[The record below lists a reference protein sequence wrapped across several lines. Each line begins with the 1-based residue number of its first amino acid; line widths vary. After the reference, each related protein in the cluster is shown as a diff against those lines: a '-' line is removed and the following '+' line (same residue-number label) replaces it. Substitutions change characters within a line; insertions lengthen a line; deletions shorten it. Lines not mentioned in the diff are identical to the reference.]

1 MFKLERVK
9 MNLRST
15 ALLAF
20 AAILLAGCSFT
31 LAADIT
37 PPPDYV
43 SPTPLPTLGP
53 AYPASPPSIET
64 GAAIFA
70 EKCMPCHGRAGL
82 GDGPQSMQL
91 PVTVPGIG
99 LADVARAASPA
110 DWFKIV
116 SQGNLDRFMPPFAGS
131 LTDQQRWDVVAY
143 ALTLHVPASQAA
155 RGQSLIQR
163 GCANCPAAF
172 SDQEKMAALS
182 EKDLVA
188 MLSNGSGSQPAFG
201 KDLSDDDAYAVAA
214 YLRSLTFSA
223 APKVAAAA
231 TPSAAQ
237 GSPENS
243 TPAAAS
249 TATPSAGIGEV
260 TGSIEFPSGGKP
272 TNLTVTLHGF
282 DHATDQTS
290 GPQEVLTLSAP
301 ASADGSF
308 AFENVGMPVN
318 RIFLAEVNYAGI
330 TYRSDF
336 AAASADSVK
345 VALSPLKVYKASTDV
360 SLLKLDQV
368 HISTDFS
375 TAGTVQVLEIFAL
388 KNASNNAVV
397 ISTDGTT
404 IPFIPFPEGATDQ
417 GYEAGQGSAPFVKA
431 DQGLAVV
438 PSDKPYSIIAFFNLP
453 YEKKADINQPLA
465 IDMPSLILL
474 VPQGIKVQG
483 KQLESRGLQVI
494 EKNNYEEFSASGLKA
509 GQTLAFSVSGQPKAS
524 TSAGIAAHQ
533 GWLIGGAALGMA
545 LIGGGLFLYVRER
558 RRQPAAPDEADF
570 ESADE
575 VLDAILALDDLH
587 QAGKIS
593 DEAYQVRR
601 NELKETLKDLS

>member
-1 MFKLERVK
+1 

-15 ALLAF
+15 ALLVF
-20 AAILLAGCSFT
+20 AATLLAGCSFT

-53 AYPASPPSIET
+53 AYPAFPPSIES

-70 EKCMPCHGRAGL
+70 EKCMPCHGTTGL

-99 LADVARAASPA
+99 LADVGRAASPA
-110 DWFKIV
+110 DWFKTV

-143 ALTLHVPASQAA
+143 ALTLHTPASQVS
-155 RGQSLIQR
+155 RGRSLIES
-163 GCANCPAAF
+163 GCADCPATF

-188 MLSNGSGSQPAFG
+188 MLRNGSGSQAAFG
-201 KDLSDDDAYAVAA
+201 KDLSDDDAYAVAE

-223 APKVAAAA
+223 APKVASAS

-237 GSPENS
+237 APTKASAPESS

-249 TATPSAGIGEV
+249 AATPAAGMGEV
-260 TGSIEFPSGGKP
+260 AGSIEFPSGSKP

-282 DHATDQTS
+282 DHAPDQTS
-290 GPQEVLTLSAP
+290 GPQEVLTLSGP

-308 AFENVGMPVN
+308 AFENVGMPLN

-336 AAASADSVK
+336 AAATADSGK
-345 VALSPLKVYKASTDV
+345 VALPPLKVYEASTDV

-368 HISTDFS
+368 HITTDFS
-375 TAGTVQVLEIFAL
+375 KAGTVEVLEIFAFT
-388 KNASNNAVV
+388 NASNNAVV
-397 ISTDGTT
+397 ISTDGAT
-404 IPFIPFPEGATDQ
+404 IPFIPFPEGATNQ
-417 GYEAGQGSAPFVKA
+417 GYEAGQDSAPFVKA
-431 DQGLAVV
+431 DLGLAVV

-483 KQLESRGLQVI
+483 NQLESRGLQLI
-494 EKNNYEEFSASGLKA
+494 QNSNYEEFSASGLKA
-509 GQTLAFSVSGQPKAS
+509 GQTLAFSVSGQPKAG
-524 TSAGIAAHQ
+524 TSAGLAAHQ
-533 GWLIGGAALGMA
+533 GWLIGGAALGVA
-545 LIGGGLFLYVRER
+545 LIAGGLFLYFRER
-558 RRQPAAPDEADF
+558 RRQPAPPGEAEF

-593 DEAYQVRR
+593 DKAYRVRR